1 MTLFEIAATANIFLI
16 AQFVHF
22 WTTMAAA
29 AAAAASSSSSTDV
42 KKLFCRV
49 LSNEG
54 ACP

>member
-1 MTLFEIAATANIFLI
+1 MLMLNANANIFLI

-29 AAAAASSSSSTDV
+29 AAAASSSTDV

>member
-29 AAAAASSSSSTDV
+29 AAASSSSSTDV

>member
-1 MTLFEIAATANIFLI
+1 MTLFEIAATANIFSI

-22 WTTMAAA
+22 WTTLA

>member
-29 AAAAASSSSSTDV
+29 AASSSSSTDV

>member
-29 AAAAASSSSSTDV
+29 AAASSSSTDV